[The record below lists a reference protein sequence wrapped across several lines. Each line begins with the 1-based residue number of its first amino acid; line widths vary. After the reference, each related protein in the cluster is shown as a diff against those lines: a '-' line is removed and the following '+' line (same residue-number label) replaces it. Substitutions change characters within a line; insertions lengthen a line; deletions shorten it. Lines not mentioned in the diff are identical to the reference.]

1 MVPPPPQ
8 LPSPNQH
15 LSHEHSMALLL
26 PPLEGRLPT
35 PEVKGLM
42 SALKAWCP
50 HGRSSWN
57 QFCRHGTSSDSHS
70 VSMATG
76 SSQVAAMLIRAGVN
90 TPRDRQSIVIEF
102 LFSISGIAHCL
113 QTLLE
118 NFDFLLKMHSVLGL
132 SLVPV

>member
-1 MVPPPPQ
+1 MIPPPW

-26 PPLEGRLPT
+26 PPLEGRLLT
-35 PEVKGLM
+35 PELKGLV
-42 SALKAWCP
+42 SAPRAWSP
-50 HGRSSWN
+50 HGRSCWD

-76 SSQVAAMLIRAGVN
+76 SSQVAAMLIRARVN
-90 TPRDRQSIVIEF
+90 TPRDRRGIVIEF
-102 LFSISGIAHCL
+102 LFSISGIARCL

-118 NFDFLLKMHSVLGL
+118 NLDFLLKMHSVLGL
-132 SLVPV
+132 SLVLV